1 MCAMRIVS
9 RLLAGLAASLLL
21 CALVRAQEPPKPPVI
36 SPHARLMAARRIF
49 IEHAGGR
56 LPNDVIG
63 DAFQGWGRY
72 QVVGD
77 PGQADLIV
85 SIIAPVSDS
94 GVSVG
99 SGPGNGRRGVA
110 AASTTVTQISLLV
123 LDAHDRVVLW
133 SGRQQP
139 KASIKE
145 KQREDNAVDASLLLF
160 RRFRDAIE
168 PESAP

>member
-1 MCAMRIVS
+1 
-9 RLLAGLAASLLL
+9 
-21 CALVRAQEPPKPPVI
+21 
-36 SPHARLMAARRIF
+36 MAARRIF

-63 DAFQGWGRY
+63 DAFQGWGRF
-72 QVVGD
+72 QLVGD

-85 SIIAPVSDS
+85 SILAPVSDA

-99 SGPGNGRRGVA
+99 PGSGRRGAA
-110 AASTTVTQISLLV
+110 AASAAATEIILQV

-139 KASIKE
+139 KSSMKE
-145 KQREDNAVDASLLLF
+145 KQREDNTVDASLRLF
-160 RRFRDAIE
+160 RSFRDAIE

>member
-1 MCAMRIVS
+1 MLAMRIAF

-21 CALVRAQEPPKPPVI
+21 CASVWAQQPPKPPVI
-36 SPHARLMAARRIF
+36 SAHARLMAARRIF

-63 DAFQGWGRY
+63 DAFQGWGRF
-72 QVVGD
+72 QLVGD
-77 PGQADLIV
+77 PAQADLIV
-85 SIIAPVSDS
+85 SILAPVSDA

-99 SGPGNGRRGVA
+99 SGPGNGRRGAPAASA
-110 AASTTVTQISLLV
+110 AATEIILQV

-139 KASIKE
+139 KSAIKE
-145 KQREDNAVDASLLLF
+145 KQREDNAVDASLRLF
-160 RRFRDAIE
+160 RSFRDAIE

>member
-1 MCAMRIVS
+1 MLATRIRS

-21 CALVRAQEPPKPPVI
+21 CASVWAQQPPKPPVI
-36 SPHARLMAARRIF
+36 SAHARLMAARRIF

-63 DAFQGWGRY
+63 DAFQGWGRF
-72 QVVGD
+72 QLVGD

-85 SIIAPVSDS
+85 SILAPVSDA

-99 SGPGNGRRGVA
+99 PGSGRRGAA
-110 AASTTVTQISLLV
+110 AASAAATEIILQV

-139 KASIKE
+139 KSSMKE
-145 KQREDNAVDASLLLF
+145 KQREDNTVDASLRLF
-160 RRFRDAIE
+160 RSFRDAIE